1 MKEEGFT
8 KSFKLIEGLQNLIEE
23 PTFIEE
29 GIESITKSTSL
40 KGSLE
45 LICYGIY
52 IIRNRST

>member
-29 GIESITKSTSL
+29 GIESISKNTSF
-40 KGSLE
+40 
-45 LICYGIY
+45 
-52 IIRNRST
+52 